1 MPTRRSR
8 PASPRIVLTV
18 ALLGTAIA
26 APSLVSAAPGAT
38 VIPLGPAPKA
48 VTAFCH
54 RRADRDR
61 FPVLCPTRYPLTR
74 VSLVTSSGDSLLGP
88 SFYWASFN
96 DEPGF
101 LAGDHG
107 HLVIGG
113 QRPPF
118 SLAGSAGQVWPR
130 PGQPRPVQQLALPH
144 LATTPEQGG
153 GVYVAERPARILGR
167 STVRGHDALVLAAP
181 PYPNGG
187 FMGGHVIVL
196 WNSHRHGYMLS
207 FHFEVSRS
215 GHAYSLATRVATAL
229 AVARS
234 FAPVP
239 R

>member
-1 MPTRRSR
+1 MAAARRILL
-8 PASPRIVLTV
+8 AV
-18 ALLGTAIA
+18 LLGSALV
-26 APSLVSAAPGAT
+26 APALVRAAPGPTA
-38 VIPLGPAPKA
+38 VPLGPAPKA

-54 RRADRDR
+54 RRAERGQ

-74 VSLVTSSGDSLLGP
+74 VSLVTSSGDSLLAP

-96 DEPGF
+96 DESGF

-118 SLAGSAGQVWPR
+118 SLAGSVGQAWPR
-130 PGQPRPVQQLALPH
+130 PGQPRPDEQLDLPR

-153 GVYVAERPARILGR
+153 GVYVAERPARILSR
-167 STVRGHDALVLAAP
+167 STVRGQDALVLAAP
-181 PYPNGG
+181 PYPDGG
-187 FMGGHVIVL
+187 FMGGHVIVP

-215 GHAYSLATRVATAL
+215 GHAYSLAVRVATAL

-234 FAPVP
+234 FSPV
-239 R
+239 RV